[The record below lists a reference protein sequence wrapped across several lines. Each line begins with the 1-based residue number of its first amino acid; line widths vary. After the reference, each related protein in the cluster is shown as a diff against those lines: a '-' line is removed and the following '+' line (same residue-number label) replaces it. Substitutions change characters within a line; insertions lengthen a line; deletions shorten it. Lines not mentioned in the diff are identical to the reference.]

1 MERIVSINDTSNV
14 NLEHMA
20 NLINSAK
27 LHERVGNGGINLHI
41 IISNYKRADLSDP
54 DKDLRRT
61 NTIIRHVSEQMGIS
75 QFDLLTRK
83 TRQSIFVFTKMLVS
97 YFLRKHTDLTLRKIA
112 ETLWHGYGPAPHH
125 STIIHLC
132 KVCQDMI
139 DSQQTK
145 HDFYRNYLILSDMF
159 EVFFDSGAGSKDS

>member
-1 MERIVSINDTSNV
+1 MKTTTTNPASI
-14 NLEHMA
+14 EYMA
-20 NLINSAK
+20 NLINT
-27 LHERVGNGGINLHI
+27 VNIPDNIDNGGINLHI
-41 IISNYKRADLSDP
+41 IISNYKRSDVSDP
-54 DKDLRRT
+54 DKDLRRAK
-61 NTIIRHVSEQMGIS
+61 TIIRHVSEQMGIS